1 MHVHVPHKFWFLY
14 VNLHQF
20 FKDWVDFEFSQ
31 RLDLLFYFFKEV
43 ICKILIELA
52 TCRPFSSFNNIYQ
65 DCSDDSCS
73 EETPPN
79 LEEEKIKSVYQSCIL
94 LFLMRQSI
102 TQWNLFIDENGLF
115 WPKVLSLFSH
125 WNINSIFLFSFWDI
139 KSIFLFSFLNINSIF
154 LFYSWNINS
163 IIFILFLKYRFYL
176 SIFFLKYYSI
186 FFFLL
191 KY

>member
-102 TQWNLFIDENGLF
+102 TQWNLFIDETVCF
-115 WPKVLSLFSH
+115 
-125 WNINSIFLFSFWDI
+125 D
-139 KSIFLFSFLNINSIF
+139 
-154 LFYSWNINS
+154 
-163 IIFILFLKYRFYL
+163 
-176 SIFFLKYYSI
+176 LKYYLY
-186 FFFLL
+186 FLIEIL
-191 KY
+191 ILSFCFLFEISNLSFYFLF

>member
-1 MHVHVPHKFWFLY
+1 MHVHVPHKFLFLY
-14 VNLHQF
+14 ANLHQF

-52 TCRPFSSFNNIYQ
+52 TCRPFSSFNNILSGLFRRFLFRRNSSKPRRRKNQVSLSILY
-65 DCSDDSCS
+65 SSFFN
-73 EETPPN
+73 ETIYHTM
-79 LEEEKIKSVYQSCIL
+79 K
-94 LFLMRQSI
+94 
-102 TQWNLFIDENGLF
+102 FIHWWNGLF

-139 KSIFLFSFLNINSIF
+139 KSIFLFSFLNINSTF

-163 IIFILFLKYRFYL
+163 IFFIFFLKYRFYL